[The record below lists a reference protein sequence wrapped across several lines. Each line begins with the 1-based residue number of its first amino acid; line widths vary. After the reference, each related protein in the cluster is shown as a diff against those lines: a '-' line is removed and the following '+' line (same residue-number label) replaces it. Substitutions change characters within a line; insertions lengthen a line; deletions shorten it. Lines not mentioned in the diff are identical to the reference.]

1 MSRITVE
8 KDLCVQDGAC
18 VEVCPARAIALDAE
32 SYPEDVPA
40 SGCILCGHCVAVCPT
55 HALHHAGLPE
65 DAFLP
70 AQNAWP
76 APAAMDAFLK
86 ERRSVREFQP
96 QPVAREIMLELLDI
110 ARRAPTA
117 SNSQK
122 LHWIVVDGREKVH
135 ALAEEIVNGGR
146 VGRLHPTLLQRWDSG
161 EDFVLRGASTVVV
174 ACAPE
179 EYAWGKEDG
188 AIALTYLE
196 LAAEAR
202 GLGVCWAG
210 YLTRIAGLYEPVRKM
225 LEVPEGYAVR
235 GGLMLGEGMHAYG
248 RIPPRKPLSA
258 HWL

>member
-122 LHWIVVDGREKVH
+122 LHWIVVEGREQVH
-135 ALAEEIVNGGR
+135 AIAQQIVEGGM
-146 VGRLHPTLLQRWDSG
+146 HPKLIAQWEAG
-161 EDFVLRGASTVVV
+161 YDFALRGAPTLVV

-179 EYAWGKEDG
+179 DYAWGKEDG

-202 GLGVCWAG
+202 GIGVCWAG
-210 YLTRIAGLYEPVRKM
+210 YLTRIAVSYEPLQKA
-225 LEVPEGYAVR
+225 LAVPEGYVVR
-235 GGLMLGEGMHAYG
+235 GGLMLGEGTHAYG
-248 RIPPRKPLSA
+248 LIPSRKPLSVQ
-258 HWL
+258 WN

>member
-1 MSRITVE
+1 M
-8 KDLCVQDGAC
+8 
-18 VEVCPARAIALDAE
+18 EV
-32 SYPEDVPA
+32 PE
-40 SGCILCGHCVAVCPT
+40 GNCILCGHCVAVCLT
-55 HALHHAGLPE
+55 HAIQHADLPDE
-65 DAFLP
+65 SFLP
-70 AQNAWP
+70 AFTDWP
-76 APAAMDAFLK
+76 SPATMDGFLMS
-86 ERRSVREFQP
+86 RRSVREFKP
-96 QPVAREIMLELLDI
+96 EPVGRPTMKALLEV